1 MTGKRRYRRR
11 NKRDIIS
18 VLHEQVKAKSMEI
31 PYGFTEKIKINQHAK
46 PATDAQVDA
55 HRTVL
60 LLLPE
65 TADDAAW
72 KKLPYGGFLKA
83 RFRQLRRRE
92 PKASRLV
99 TDLPNASATHVIV
112 QALDPK
118 CPSFE
123 LLTAARR
130 LAGKLRRRDPA
141 AVLLQLSGFNPT
153 QSGRLVEAMTAA
165 LLAAVC
171 PMPSY
176 KTEADKPAA
185 LKRIEIHGL
194 KQAVNVAGV
203 RAEIVGNHL
212 TRWLSALPANE
223 LTPGVYRRF
232 VATLAR
238 REGWR
243 LRFLDQKA
251 LAREQAGAFLAVAQA
266 SPVNDA
272 GIVHLRYRP
281 SEHAEKPAL
290 ALVGKGIC
298 FDTGGVNVKTAKYM
312 NGMHEDMQGSAVA
325 LGTLLA
331 LTRLGFDREVD
342 CWLALAQNHIGSRA
356 YKPNDVVRACNGTS
370 IEVIHTD
377 AEGRMVLADTLALAS
392 REKPRLMIDYATL
405 TGACIYAL
413 SSRYSGVFSNRDALH
428 EPLTTAGRESGERVW
443 PFPLDEDFD
452 ESLKS
457 GIADIKQCTLEGEA
471 DHILAT
477 RFLKRFVDD
486 GIDWI
491 HVDLA
496 ASTHKG
502 GLGHIPT
509 DTTGFGVRLTL
520 NLLLRQR
527 VLERSWN

>member
-1 MTGKRRYRRR
+1 M
-11 NKRDIIS
+11 D
-18 VLHEQVKAKSMEI
+18 I
-31 PYGFTEKIKINQHAK
+31 PYGFAEKIKINQHAK
-46 PATDAQVDA
+46 PALAAQVDV
-55 HRTVL
+55 HRAAL
-60 LLLPE
+60 LILPE
-65 TADDAAW
+65 TEDATAW
-72 KKLPYGGFLKA
+72 KQLPYGELLKT
-83 RFRQLRRRE
+83 RFQRLQRRDRQ
-92 PKASRLV
+92 ATRLA
-99 TDLPNASATHVIV
+99 TDLPNDNATHVIV
-112 QALDPK
+112 QTLNPQ
-118 CPSFE
+118 CGTFE
-123 LLTAARR
+123 LLTRARK
-130 LAGKLRRRDPA
+130 LASILHKQHPSS
-141 AVLLQLSGFNPT
+141 VLLQLAGFRSPGV
-153 QSGRLVEAMTAA
+153 GRLVEAMTAA

-176 KTEADKPAA
+176 KSESGKPAA
-185 LKRIEIHGL
+185 LKRIEIYGL
-194 KQAVNVAGV
+194 KQPVDLAPL
-203 RAEIVGNHL
+203 RAEIIGNHL
-212 TRWLSALPANE
+212 ARWLSALPANE

-232 VATLAR
+232 VTALAR
-238 REGWR
+238 KEGWR
-243 LRFLDQKA
+243 MRFLDHKA

-266 SPVNDA
+266 SPVPDA

-281 SEHAEKPAL
+281 PAHTDKPKL

-331 LTRLGFDREVD
+331 LTRLRFDYPVD

-370 IEVIHTD
+370 IEIIHTD
-377 AEGRMVLADTLALAS
+377 AEGRMVLADTLALAG

-413 SSRYSGVFSNRDALH
+413 SSRYSGVFSNRDTLH
-428 EPLTTAGRESGERVW
+428 GPLTAAGRASGERVW

-457 GIADIKQCTLEGEA
+457 TIADIKQCTLEGEA

-477 RFLKRFVDD
+477 RFLKRFVAD

-496 ASTHKG
+496 ASNHKG

-520 NLLLRQR
+520 NLLLQQR
-527 VLERSWN
+527 VLERLWS

>member
-1 MTGKRRYRRR
+1 VQRRYRQRD
-11 NKRDIIS
+11 KRDIIS
-18 VLHEQVKAKSMEI
+18 VLREQVKAKSMQI
-31 PYGFTEKIKINQHAK
+31 PYGFTEKIKINQHTK
-46 PATDAQVDA
+46 PALAAQVDA
-55 HRTVL
+55 HRAVL
-60 LLLPE
+60 LLLPDGANE
-65 TADDAAW
+65 TAW
-72 KKLPYGGFLKA
+72 KPLPYATLLKA
-83 RFRQLRRRE
+83 RFRQLQRRE
-92 PKASRLV
+92 RKASLLG
-99 TDLPNASATHVIV
+99 TDLPNANATHVIV
-112 QALDPK
+112 QTLNPRST
-118 CPSFE
+118 SFE
-123 LLTAARR
+123 LLTTARK
-130 LAGKLRRRDPA
+130 LADKLCKRDPSSL
-141 AVLLQLSGFNPT
+141 LLQLSGFSPA
-153 QSGRLVEAMTAA
+153 QAGRLVEVVIAA

-176 KTEADKPAA
+176 KSEADKSAV

-194 KQAVNVAGV
+194 KQPLDLAQV
-203 RAEIVGNHL
+203 RAEIIGNHL
-212 TRWLSALPANE
+212 ARWLSALPANE

-232 VATLAR
+232 VAALAR
-238 REGWR
+238 KEGWR
-243 LRFLDQKA
+243 MRFLDHKA
-251 LAREQAGAFLAVAQA
+251 LAREGAGAFLAVAQA
-266 SPVNDA
+266 SPVPDA

-281 SEHAEKPAL
+281 RAHTGKPAL
-290 ALVGKGIC
+290 ALLGKGIC

-331 LTRLGFDREVD
+331 LTRLGFDRPVD

-392 REKPRLMIDYATL
+392 RGKPRLMIDYATL

-428 EPLTTAGRESGERVW
+428 GPLTAAGRESGERVW
-443 PFPLDEDFD
+443 PFPIDEDFD
-452 ESLKS
+452 EPLKS
-457 GIADIKQCTLEGEA
+457 NIADVKQCTLEGEA

-477 RFLKRFVDD
+477 RFLQRFVAE
-486 GIDWI
+486 GIDWV

-496 ASTHKG
+496 ASNHKG

-520 NLLLRQR
+520 NLLLRQQ
-527 VLERSWN
+527 VLERPWN

>member
-1 MTGKRRYRRR
+1 M
-11 NKRDIIS
+11 
-18 VLHEQVKAKSMEI
+18 QI

-46 PATDAQVDA
+46 PALAMQADAQHA
-55 HRTVL
+55 ML
-60 LLLPE
+60 LLLPK
-65 TADDAAW
+65 AAVPATW
-72 KKLPYGGFLKA
+72 KTLPYGDLLEA
-83 RFRQLRRRE
+83 RFERLQRHERQ
-92 PKASRLV
+92 ASRLV
-99 TDLPNASATHVIV
+99 TDLPNGNATHVIV
-112 QALDPK
+112 QTLDPH
-118 CPSFE
+118 CATFE
-123 LLTAARR
+123 LLTTARKLAA
-130 LAGKLRRRDPA
+130 KLRKRDPPSL
-141 AVLLQLSGFNPT
+141 LLQTAGFRPAAT
-153 QSGRLVEAMTAA
+153 GRLVEAMTAA

-176 KTEADKPAA
+176 KTDAEKPAA

-194 KQAVNVAGV
+194 KHPVDLAET
-203 RAEIVGNHL
+203 RAEIAGNHL
-212 TRWLSALPANE
+212 TRWLSVLPANE

-232 VATLAR
+232 VAALAR
-238 REGWR
+238 EEGWR
-243 LRFLDQKA
+243 MRFLDLKA
-251 LAREQAGAFLAVAQA
+251 LAREHAGAFLAVAQA
-266 SPVNDA
+266 SPVPDA

-281 SEHAEKPAL
+281 RRHAGKPEL
-290 ALVGKGIC
+290 ALIGKGIC

-331 LTRLGFDREVD
+331 LARLGFDRPVD

-356 YKPNDVVRACNGTS
+356 YKPNDVVHACNGTS
-370 IEVIHTD
+370 IEVVHTD

-428 EPLTTAGRESGERVW
+428 APLTAAGRESGERVW
-443 PFPLDEDFD
+443 AFPLDEDFD

-457 GIADIKQCTLEGEA
+457 NVADIKQCTLEGEA

-477 RFLKRFVDD
+477 RFLKRFVAD

-496 ASTHKG
+496 ASNHKG

-527 VLERSWN
+527 VLERPWN